1 MSINLCFSIYSQASC
16 LLGSTD
22 AVRRVPHRSLTRG
35 TATDAAACESVL
47 RLSFFFFFFYF
58 IYLFIFFLRILT
70 DSALI
75 RADLASIC
83 VDSGRFALN
92 QSDSA
97 RIGLYQPTVEIG
109 LESCQNS

>member
-1 MSINLCFSIYSQASC
+1 MYINLCFSIYSQASC

-47 RLSFFFFFFYF
+47 RLSFFYFLFFLF
-58 IYLFIFFLRILT
+58 IYFLFLRILT